1 MPVERTLRQIFDARM
16 KQGEVFAVLEKD
28 YAISYVLAGI
38 ASVPELYEILLF
50 KGGTCLRK
58 AYFATY
64 RFSIDLDYTISK
76 PMDCSELGRLLFRAV
91 ARAEELMQQHG
102 PFKLS
107 LREVAHRGPHE
118 RGQCEHRIEVA
129 FPWMRSA
136 SCALKVEVLPAPPE
150 VIVGVP
156 EERML
161 YHVGCDESVDAKM
174 RCYELREIASEKLR
188 SFLQVRARYDARER
202 GERAFVRSRPRD
214 LFDLAHLHR
223 QTDYPLDRPSVRGFL
238 ERKAEAFDLEIS
250 GPEDLLDERVLEG
263 IRTDWDAQLGEFIRP
278 LPTFDEC
285 LSAYRELLARVFE

>member
-1 MPVERTLRQIFDARM
+1 MPAERTLRQIFDTRV

-28 YAISYVLAGI
+28 YAISHVLAGI

-64 RFSIDLDYTISK
+64 RFSIDLDYTILER
-76 PMDCSELGRLLFRAV
+76 MDCGDLVRLLLRAV

-118 RGQCEHRIEVA
+118 RGQCEYRVEVA
-129 FPWMRSA
+129 FPWMKSA
-136 SCALKVEVLPAPPE
+136 SCALKIELLPAPPE
-150 VIVGVP
+150 VIVGAP
-156 EERML
+156 EERSL
-161 YHVGCDESVDAKM
+161 YHVGYDESLDAKI

-202 GERAFVRSRPRD
+202 GERTFVRSRPRD
-214 LFDLAHLHR
+214 LYDLAHLHR
-223 QTDYPLDRPSVRGFL
+223 QADYPLDRPSVRGFL
-238 ERKAEAFDLEIS
+238 ERKAEAFSLKLS
-250 GPEDLLDERVLEG
+250 GPDDLLDHRVLEG
-263 IRTDWDAQLGEFIRP
+263 IRRDWDAQLGEFIRAA
-278 LPTFDEC
+278 PTFDEC
-285 LSAYRELLARVFE
+285 LSAYRELLASVFA

>member
-1 MPVERTLRQIFDARM
+1 MPVERTLRQIFDARV

-64 RFSIDLDYTISK
+64 RFSVDLDYTIST

-91 ARAEELMQQHG
+91 ARAEELMQQRG
-102 PFKLS
+102 PFRLS
-107 LREVAHRGPHE
+107 LREVAHRSPHE
-118 RGQCEHRIEVA
+118 RGQCEYRVEVA

-150 VIVGVP
+150 VIVGTP
-156 EERML
+156 EDRSL
-161 YHVGCDESVDAKM
+161 HHVGYDESLDAKI

-188 SFLQVRARYDARER
+188 SFLQVRARYDARGR
-202 GERAFVRSRPRD
+202 GERTFVRSRPRD
-214 LFDLAHLHR
+214 LYDLAHLHR
-223 QTDYPLDRPSVRGFL
+223 QKDYPLDRRSVRGFL
-238 ERKAEAFDLEIS
+238 ERKAEAFDLKVP
-250 GPEDLLDERVLEG
+250 GPDDLLDDRVLEG
-263 IRTDWDAQLGEFIRP
+263 IRRDWDAQLGEFVRP
-278 LPTFDEC
+278 LPPFDEC
-285 LSAYRELLARVFE
+285 LSAYRELLASVFG